1 MGGRDHS
8 QERACEAYTTAVTS
22 PAALFR
28 LRLPAL
34 LTALATALLLPGCLL
49 GTSTYSYAASA
60 DGGSSWASSPLA
72 MLMPA
77 PTLADLSDATLEV
90 PEICALTKKSARD
103 ATRGATGKVTFKDG
117 KATPA
122 PGSEAIDAAVTS
134 LKEVTSSVIDGHP
147 VAVATINCAYGTP
160 YADDAIAVYDSSL
173 SLVAAIDP
181 QTLRD
186 DLEGHID
193 DVTIDVVSAN
203 AVTGDLVL
211 SISQIG
217 MYGDQPGHFVAH
229 SGSANILYT
238 WARGARG
245 YAASDAV
252 YTIGD
257 KKVRMPRVEDVQA
270 FYTAVANH
278 DDDTA
283 SKSATPEFMSALQE
297 NDAMRQT
304 YFWGT
309 APSIE
314 CVLLSSSSTPDAQGG
329 GAVYFSDGR
338 KAAFSTWL
346 YGYHLVRDNDYQAG
360 DMMCALGGDK
370 GGDPGTVY
378 RWLDVRGKE
387 DGSFEVHNSISIPTC

>member
-1 MGGRDHS
+1 M
-8 QERACEAYTTAVTS
+8 TS

-34 LTALATALLLPGCLL
+34 LTALATAFLLPGCLM

-117 KATPA
+117 RATPA

-370 GGDPGTVY
+370 AGDPGTVY

>member
-1 MGGRDHS
+1 
-8 QERACEAYTTAVTS
+8 
-22 PAALFR
+22 
-28 LRLPAL
+28 
-34 LTALATALLLPGCLL
+34 
-49 GTSTYSYAASA
+49 
-60 DGGSSWASSPLA
+60 
-72 MLMPA
+72 
-77 PTLADLSDATLEV
+77 
-90 PEICALTKKSARD
+90 
-103 ATRGATGKVTFKDG
+103 
-117 KATPA
+117 
-122 PGSEAIDAAVTS
+122 
-134 LKEVTSSVIDGHP
+134 
-147 VAVATINCAYGTP
+147 
-160 YADDAIAVYDSSL
+160 
-173 SLVAAIDP
+173 
-181 QTLRD
+181 
-186 DLEGHID
+186 
-193 DVTIDVVSAN
+193 
-203 AVTGDLVL
+203 
-211 SISQIG
+211 
-217 MYGDQPGHFVAH
+217 
-229 SGSANILYT
+229 
-238 WARGARG
+238 
-245 YAASDAV
+245 
-252 YTIGD
+252 
-257 KKVRMPRVEDVQA
+257 MPRVEDVQA

-387 DGSFEVHNSISIPTC
+387 DGSFEVHNSISIPKIGRAHV

>member
-1 MGGRDHS
+1 M
-8 QERACEAYTTAVTS
+8 TS

-34 LTALATALLLPGCLL
+34 LTALATALLLPGCLM

-90 PEICALTKKSARD
+90 PEACALRTNPSD
-103 ATRGATGKVTFKDG
+103 AAPGKTGTVTFSGG
-117 KATPA
+117 KAESP
-122 PGSEAIDAAVTS
+122 PGDRSYLQFASTTIKD
-134 LKEVTSSVIDGHP
+134 VTSSVIDGHP

-283 SKSATPEFMSALQE
+283 SKSATPEFMSAIQSDNSL
-297 NDAMRQT
+297 RQMH
-304 YFWGT
+304 FGSGGA
-309 APSIE
+309 APAIE

-346 YGYHLVRDNDYQAG
+346 YGFHVVRDNDYQAG
-360 DMMCALGGDK
+360 DMMCALVGNGE
-370 GGDPGTVY
+370 GNPNTVY

-387 DGSFEVHNSISIPTC
+387 DGSFEVHNSIDIPTYY

>member
-1 MGGRDHS
+1 M
-8 QERACEAYTTAVTS
+8 
-22 PAALFR
+22 F
-28 LRLPAL
+28 
-34 LTALATALLLPGCLL
+34 
-49 GTSTYSYAASA
+49 
-60 DGGSSWASSPLA
+60 
-72 MLMPA
+72 MPA

-117 KATPA
+117 RATPA

-283 SKSATPEFMSALQE
+283 SKSATPEFMSAIQSDNSL
-297 NDAMRQT
+297 RQMH
-304 YFWGT
+304 FGSGGA
-309 APSIE
+309 APAIE

-346 YGYHLVRDNDYQAG
+346 YGFHVVRDNDYQAG
-360 DMMCALGGDK
+360 DMMCALAGNGE
-370 GGDPGTVY
+370 GNPNTVY

-387 DGSFEVHNSISIPTC
+387 DGSFEVHNSIDIPTYY